1 MRKIAV
7 FTGARSEYGLLYPLL
22 KEIQASS
29 ELELQLIV
37 SAMHLSPDYGYTVQ
51 TIEQDGF
58 AIAARIETLL
68 SSDSAVGTL
77 KSLGLGIIGYAD
89 ALERLKPDMLVLL
102 GDRYEALGM
111 AQTALIMQIPIM
123 HLHGGEITQGAYD
136 DAIRHAISKMS
147 TYHATSCPQ
156 HQQRVIQLGEE
167 PERVFYVGAIGLDN
181 IRGQT
186 RADRQSTLQFLG
198 LPADARFIFL
208 TYHPVTAGD
217 EPPLPSIDA
226 LITALDHQ
234 IPYYVVASYPN
245 ADNGGK
251 VIIRALEL
259 WQARNNKIK
268 TMASFGHHYLDVVSH
283 ADLVIGNSSS
293 GIIEIPSLA
302 VPVVNVGVRQ
312 LGRQCSGHIVHCDTE
327 VSAINNAIQQAFA
340 TKDLLQA
347 ADNPYDAGQT
357 SQTVAKLLAELPL
370 TAQKK
375 FFDLN

>member
-22 KEIQASS
+22 TEIQAST

-37 SAMHLSPDYGYTVQ
+37 SAMHLSPEYGYTVQ

-68 SSDSAVGTL
+68 SSDSPVGTL

-111 AQTALIMQIPIM
+111 AQAALIMQIPIL

-156 HQQRVIQLGEE
+156 HRQRVIQLGEE
-167 PERVFYVGAIGLDN
+167 PARVFHVGAIGLDN
-181 IRGQT
+181 IRGKT
-186 RADRQSTLQFLG
+186 RNSRPETLAFLG
-198 LPADARFIFL
+198 LDPAAEFIFL

-217 EPPLPSIDA
+217 EPPAESIDA
-226 LITALDHQ
+226 LISALDSQQQYH
-234 IPYYVVASYPN
+234 VVASYPN

-251 VIIRALEL
+251 VIISALQQ
-259 WQARNNKIK
+259 WQANNSRVK
-268 TMASFGHHYLDVVSH
+268 TIASLGHHYLDVVSH
-283 ADLVIGNSSS
+283 AALVIGNSSS

-302 VPVVNVGVRQ
+302 VPVVNVGIRQ
-312 LGRQCSGHIVHCDTE
+312 QGRECSKHIIHCPPE
-327 VSAINNAIQQAFA
+327 PVAIRTAIQQAIA
-340 TKDLLQA
+340 TKDRLQT

-357 SQTVAKLLAELPL
+357 SQTVARLLAVLPL